1 MSALEAARAELPLWV
16 VYAPVVVVPLLAFL
30 LSFLATGAGAW
41 LGLRAHKRR
50 KDDSWV
56 ERARTA
62 YPARVATRTNLIVCL
77 LFALLFVSSGFM
89 VHLGSGGKEG
99 REYARS
105 LGAPAPDLLVPLSGV
120 TIIVGGLMVAL
131 GLWADLGAL
140 LIIGFLVGITPIMHA
155 FWKIDDP
162 QMKAIQ
168 SAMFFKNTALAGAA
182 VIVFYIYNQG
192 QDLDLSVTDAL
203 FGRI

>member
-1 MSALEAARAELPLWV
+1 MDV
-16 VYAPVVVVPLLAFL
+16 VFL
-30 LSFLATGAGAW
+30 IG
-41 LGLRAHKRR
+41 R
-50 KDDSWV
+50 
-56 ERARTA
+56 
-62 YPARVATRTNLIVCL
+62 I

-89 VHLGSGGKEG
+89 AHLGEGGKQG

-105 LGAPAPDLLVPLSGV
+105 LGAPSPDLLVPLSGV
-120 TIIVGGLMVAL
+120 AIIAGGLMIAL

-140 LIIGFLVGITPIMHA
+140 LIIGFLAGITPIMHA

-168 SAMFFKNTALAGAA
+168 NAMFFKNTALAGAA

-203 FGRI
+203 F